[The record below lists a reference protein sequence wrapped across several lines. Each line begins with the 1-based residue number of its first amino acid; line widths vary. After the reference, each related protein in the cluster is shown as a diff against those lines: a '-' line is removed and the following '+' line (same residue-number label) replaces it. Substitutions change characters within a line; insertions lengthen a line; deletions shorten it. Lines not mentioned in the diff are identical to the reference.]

1 MYQARLSSAMDLLK
15 TLVESDFS
23 KQNLWIW
30 TGGTYTK
37 EGYFIPVCIDVI
49 ENVKMAEILYSKRK
63 NQSIF
68 THKWISNE

>member
-49 ENVKMAEILYSKRK
+49 ENIKMAELLYFKRK
-63 NQSIF
+63 NER
-68 THKWISNE
+68 ISVYRWFPK